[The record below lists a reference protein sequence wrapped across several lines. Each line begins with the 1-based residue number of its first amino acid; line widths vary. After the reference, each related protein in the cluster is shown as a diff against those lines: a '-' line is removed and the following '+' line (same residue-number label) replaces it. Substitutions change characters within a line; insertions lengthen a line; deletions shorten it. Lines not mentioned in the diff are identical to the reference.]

1 MSLSSAAVPE
11 PLQGQEL
18 PDLLQHVCASSLSL
32 SFSSARRYARR
43 WVEPNACR
51 RVSCGV
57 SCRLLHRL
65 EAVADGFQ
73 TTEPVFVVG
82 LRQFVLEG
90 LVLTR

>member
-1 MSLSSAAVPE
+1 MAV
-11 PLQGQEL
+11 
-18 PDLLQHVCASSLSL
+18 VCASSLFV
-32 SFSSARRYARR
+32 SFSRARRYARR

-57 SCRLLHRL
+57 SCGLLHRL

-73 TTEPVFVVG
+73 TTEPVLVVG
-82 LRQFVLEG
+82 LRQPVLEG

>member
-1 MSLSSAAVPE
+1 MYVSLSSAAVPE

-18 PDLLQHVCASSLSL
+18 PDLFQHVCASSLSV
-32 SFSSARRYARR
+32 SFSSARRYGRR
-43 WVEPNACR
+43 CVEPNACR
-51 RVSCGV
+51 GV

-73 TTEPVFVVG
+73 PTEPVLVVG
-82 LRQFVLEG
+82 LRHFVLEG